1 MADNDTDQTR
11 HAEKGH
17 EAEGGV
23 HDGQRNQRSD
33 RPVGG
38 CGKDEKWLDGVVEL
52 DEKGEVDAYE
62 RDQEHNSKIEETIDL
77 FCLFARDL
85 ELVSRRQ
92 VLLEGLQFRLCRAEH
107 FGGEDARCWKAE
119 DGDGAEVF
127 AAPNPPSLEDVAY
140 GGDGE

>member
-1 MADNDTDQTR
+1 MADNDTDQTP

-38 CGKDEKWLDGVVEL
+38 CGKNEKWFDGIVEL
-52 DEKGEVDAYE
+52 DEKCEVDADE
-62 RDQEHNSKIEETIDL
+62 RDQEHDSKIGETIDL
-77 FCLFARDL
+77 LRLFACDL
-85 ELVSRRQ
+85 KLVSRRQ
-92 VLLEGLQFRLCRAEH
+92 VLLEVLQFRLCRSKH
-107 FGGEDARCWKAE
+107 FGGEHAGRWKAE

-127 AAPNPPSLEDVAY
+127 AAPNPPS
-140 GGDGE
+140 